1 MSPAL
6 IGDLERL
13 GTAHAIVSLT
23 DPGRGVDR
31 PARIVA
37 ARAGLQG
44 LAPHVVLRRGYT
56 NVPAVAVDLTPR
68 GLELLEA
75 RAASVASIT
84 RDEATRPELA
94 ESVPLLHASAA
105 HAAGFTG
112 AGVLV
117 GIVDT
122 GADAT
127 HPDLAG
133 HVVAQHCF
141 THGACARGVADGP
154 DEGDTAFDDVGH
166 GTNVTAIV
174 LSQGHVGSIG
184 FAPGADA
191 VVVRALGRGGGYV
204 SDWVAAL
211 DWFIEHHED
220 VPVRI
225 VNLSLGTDTTYD
237 GECDADQPAV
247 AAAIG
252 ELTALGV
259 VVVAAS
265 GNNGSASG
273 LTSPACNAG
282 VLSVGATYDATWPRF
297 PASEASYA
305 GVFGEGFAGCHDAPA
320 GVGAVACFTNSSPR
334 LSVLAPGAVIAA
346 AAPTDLVPSGLA
358 ASVGTSQ
365 ASATAAGVI
374 AMVLEAR
381 PSLGPADVAA
391 VLAASGKAV
400 IDPKNGLSFPL
411 IDAQRAVGLAQCFEV
426 ADGVACDDT
435 EPCTSDDACSGG
447 SCTGARVTD
456 GLACD
461 DGDACTLGET
471 CSAGACA
478 ASSTVGC
485 PIGAACDEPPSCR
498 IGDGVCISYPTFDG
512 APCDDG
518 NACTN
523 GDACVAG
530 VCHGEPRSC
539 GPAPACLVEAG
550 CVAGACSEAPA
561 PDGAHCPG
569 GECSNGKCVPTITLD
584 PNNGG
589 SDAPDSGC
597 SCGTTPS
604 GRSGRGELFVL
615 LPLVAS
621 LRRSRRR
628 TLCWSSRR
636 ASRA

>member
-1 MSPAL
+1 MMRPSRARGARRLAAAIALLGIALSCGACSVDPGASDGESKRPTPGDVHVSPAL

-191 VVVRALGRGGGYV
+191 VVVRALGRG
-204 SDWVAAL
+204 D
-211 DWFIEHHED
+211 
-220 VPVRI
+220 
-225 VNLSLGTDTTYD
+225 
-237 GECDADQPAV
+237 
-247 AAAIG
+247 
-252 ELTALGV
+252 
-259 VVVAAS
+259 
-265 GNNGSASG
+265 
-273 LTSPACNAG
+273 
-282 VLSVGATYDATWPRF
+282 
-297 PASEASYA
+297 
-305 GVFGEGFAGCHDAPA
+305 
-320 GVGAVACFTNSSPR
+320 
-334 LSVLAPGAVIAA
+334 IAA
-346 AAPTDLVPSGLA
+346 AS
-358 ASVGTSQ
+358 
-365 ASATAAGVI
+365 I
-374 AMVLEAR
+374 
-381 PSLGPADVAA
+381 
-391 VLAASGKAV
+391 
-400 IDPKNGLSFPL
+400 
-411 IDAQRAVGLAQCFEV
+411 
-426 ADGVACDDT
+426 
-435 EPCTSDDACSGG
+435 G
-447 SCTGARVTD
+447 S
-456 GLACD
+456 
-461 DGDACTLGET
+461 
-471 CSAGACA
+471 
-478 ASSTVGC
+478 
-485 PIGAACDEPPSCR
+485 PPS
-498 IGDGVCISYPTFDG
+498 IGSSNTTRTS
-512 APCDDG
+512 PC
-518 NACTN
+518 
-523 GDACVAG
+523 
-530 VCHGEPRSC
+530 ES
-539 GPAPACLVEAG
+539 
-550 CVAGACSEAPA
+550 
-561 PDGAHCPG
+561 
-569 GECSNGKCVPTITLD
+569 
-584 PNNGG
+584 
-589 SDAPDSGC
+589 
-597 SCGTTPS
+597 
-604 GRSGRGELFVL
+604 
-615 LPLVAS
+615 
-621 LRRSRRR
+621 
-628 TLCWSSRR
+628 
-636 ASRA
+636 